1 MYVQKFRKLT
11 VWQRSIKFVTF
22 IYELTSKFPKEERF
36 GLVDQ
41 IRRAAVSIALN
52 IAEGSGAGSDA
63 EFIRFLKMA
72 QRSAYEVLA
81 ALEIAIN
88 LKMTSLTDLQNASLE
103 VDELSAM
110 IGGLIKKLKAVS

>member
-41 IRRAAVSIALN
+41 IRRAA
-52 IAEGSGAGSDA
+52 
-63 EFIRFLKMA
+63 
-72 QRSAYEVLA
+72 
-81 ALEIAIN
+81 
-88 LKMTSLTDLQNASLE
+88 LTDLQNASLE

-110 IGGLIKKLKAVS
+110 IGGLIKKLKADS